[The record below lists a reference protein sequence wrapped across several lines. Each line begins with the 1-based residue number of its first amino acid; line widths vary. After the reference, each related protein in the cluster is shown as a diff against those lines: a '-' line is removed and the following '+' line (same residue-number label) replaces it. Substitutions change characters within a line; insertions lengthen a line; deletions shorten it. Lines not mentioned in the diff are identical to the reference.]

1 MTPVAKRVTVKL
13 TANFERNL
21 AEIEAFLAAAEVDNA
36 FGLLIDELLDTVVP
50 NLERF
55 PAMGRSFLERVPGS
69 VEVVE
74 AQTALRAR
82 LVGADVREYLLKN
95 YLVLYVLERDVI
107 HLLAIRHHRQL
118 SFDLARL

>member
-1 MTPVAKRVTVKL
+1 MSVRL

-21 AEIEAFLAAAEVDNA
+21 AEIEAFLATVDAGDA
-36 FGLLIDELLDTVVP
+36 FGVLIDELLDTVVP

-69 VEVVE
+69 VEVVA

-82 LVGADVREYLLKN
+82 LVGADLREYLLKN
-95 YLVLYVLERDVI
+95 YLVLYALEGDVI
-107 HLLAIRHHRQL
+107 HLLALRHHRQL

>member
-1 MTPVAKRVTVKL
+1 MAKLVTVRL

-21 AEIEAFLAAAEVDNA
+21 AEIEAFLAAVDAGEA
-36 FGLLIDELLDTVVP
+36 FNGLIDELLETVVP

-69 VEVVE
+69 VEVVA
-74 AQTALRAR
+74 AQSALRAR
-82 LVGADVREYLLKN
+82 LVGGDLREYLLKN
-95 YLVLYVLERDVI
+95 YLVLYSLERDVI

-118 SFDLARL
+118 SFDLARS

>member
-1 MTPVAKRVTVKL
+1 MAKRVTVRL

-21 AEIEAFLAAAEVDNA
+21 AEIETFLAAVEADSA
-36 FGLLIDELLDTVVP
+36 FGLLIDELLDSVVP
-50 NLERF
+50 DLERF

-69 VEVVE
+69 VEVVV
-74 AQTALRAR
+74 AQSALRAR
-82 LVGADVREYLLKN
+82 LVGGDLREYLLRN
-95 YLVLYVLERDVI
+95 YLVLYALERDVI